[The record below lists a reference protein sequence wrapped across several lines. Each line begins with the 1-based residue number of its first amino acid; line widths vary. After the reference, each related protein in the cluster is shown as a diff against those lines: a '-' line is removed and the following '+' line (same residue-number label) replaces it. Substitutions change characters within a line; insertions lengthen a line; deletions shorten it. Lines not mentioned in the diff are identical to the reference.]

1 MDDDPG
7 AQLSET
13 LSSGPWESR
22 LVGCMK
28 VVKVSE
34 SQC

>member
-1 MDDDPG
+1 MDVDPG
-7 AQLSET
+7 AKLNEA
-13 LSSGPWESR
+13 LSSGPWERR